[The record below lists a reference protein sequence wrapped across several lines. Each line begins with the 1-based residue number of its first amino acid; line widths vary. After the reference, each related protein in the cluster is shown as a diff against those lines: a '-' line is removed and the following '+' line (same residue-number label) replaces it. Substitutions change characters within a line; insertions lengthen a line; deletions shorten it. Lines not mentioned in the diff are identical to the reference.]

1 MDQGLS
7 CRHSE
12 PQLSTQTTPT
22 TELASQILSLIGHEG
37 GAATDPEQVGRAL
50 RACTREQ
57 LLSFARTLGI
67 SGVTKLAKDAL
78 AGRVGATLSA
88 MGTPQPD
95 ALADEP
101 AGTFPEKFDLGPQA
115 KAVVLPQNIPWG
127 YSMDRVTAMPVDP
140 RRLFVYWEV
149 SDDAIVEARKG
160 LGPAGAGAWL
170 CLRVYDITGRLF
182 DGTNAHSYFDEG
194 VDREVRQWF
203 FEIGKPTSTACVEVG
218 LKSSEGY
225 FVKIARSGRVDFP
238 REQPEEGGA
247 IEWLTVRT
255 ASGHAGAPVVGGA
268 PIPNGANGGTLGGA
282 GTHDWQGWSEGAG
295 FPVPGAAAG
304 HAHGEV
310 IEGSEWRETVE
321 GSYETDLGQVH
332 WEGPVHRSE
341 WQAGPFS
348 YPVDAP
354 GASILEHLAT
364 GDFSMRTEDGV
375 VHVVYGPWQ
384 VVIRGVGARAE
395 RKVLATWE
403 YRRSVAV
410 AGGYER
416 DEAAGGT
423 WEPVAPGASEL
434 RLVGASERRWIGAS
448 ELLARGGSE
457 LYMLGASERLFRGA
471 SERLRKGA
479 SERMFRG
486 ASERLWRG
494 ASERR
499 LGGAS
504 ERVVAGGFGAALGGA
519 SEGAARVVSPEIA
532 GVPGVYPTPKEV
544 A

>member
-1 MDQGLS
+1 
-7 CRHSE
+7 
-12 PQLSTQTTPT
+12 
-22 TELASQILSLIGHEG
+22 
-37 GAATDPEQVGRAL
+37 VGRAL

-57 LLSFARTLGI
+57 LLTFARSLGI
-67 SGVTKLAKDAL
+67 SGITKLAKDAL
-78 AGRVGATLSA
+78 AGKVGATLSA
-88 MGTPQPD
+88 IGTAQPEVGAPD
-95 ALADEP
+95 AIPDEP
-101 AGTFPEKFDLGPQA
+101 AGSLPGKFDLGPDA
-115 KAVVLPQNIPWG
+115 KDKVLPQHIPWG
-127 YSMDRVTAMPVDP
+127 YSQDRVTAMPVDP

-149 SDDAIVEARKG
+149 NDESIAQARKE
-160 LGPAGAGAWL
+160 LGAGGPGAWL
-170 CLRVYDITGRLF
+170 SLRVYDITGRLF

-194 VDREVRQWF
+194 VGRDVRQWF

-218 LKSSEGY
+218 LKSAEGY
-225 FVKIARSGRVDFP
+225 FVKIARSGRIDFP
-238 REQPEEGGA
+238 REAPEQGGA

-255 ASGHAGAPVVGGA
+255 ATGHAGSPVAGGA
-268 PIPNGANGGTLGGA
+268 PIPDMNGGPGGA
-282 GTHDWQGWSEGAG
+282 GGHGWQGWTDGAG
-295 FPVPGAAAG
+295 FPVPGAAAQT
-304 HAHGEV
+304 HEV
-310 IEGSEWRETVE
+310 IDGGEWRETIE
-321 GSYETDLGQVH
+321 GAYETDLGHVQ

-341 WQAGPFS
+341 WQAGPFA
-348 YPVDAP
+348 YPVDVP
-354 GASILEHLAT
+354 GTSILEHLAT